1 MAVAGYGPRQ
11 ARPMGPLHA
20 ALRSA
25 SHCEKE
31 VMAEREA
38 RDTRRGL
45 AP

>member
-1 MAVAGYGPRQ
+1 MAVAGYGPGQ
-11 ARPMGPLHA
+11 ARPMGPLDA

-25 SHCEKE
+25 SNCEKE
-31 VMAEREA
+31 VTAEREA